1 MKMRM
6 RSRIRQSMIW
16 LLCLIPVFLLA
27 GCGKGSGEGDRET
40 LDYGVVTEG
49 EIPQELKTIIEE
61 KKQTEFK
68 LTYTCDGF
76 LYLVVGLGKQ
86 ETGGYS
92 ISVKDLYLQGGSIC
106 LETESMGPS
115 KDEAVSG
122 TPSCPYLVLKLQYR
136 EEPVVFL

>member
-6 RSRIRQSMIW
+6 KRKRRQSIW
-16 LLCLIPVFLLA
+16 MLCLIPVFLLA
-27 GCGKGSGEGDRET
+27 GCGKGSGDGEKET
-40 LDYGVVTEG
+40 LDYEVVTEA
-49 EIPQELKTIIEE
+49 EIPPELKTIIEE

-76 LYLVVGLGKQ
+76 LYLVAGLGQQ

-92 ISVKDLYLQGGSIC
+92 ISVGGLYLQGGSVC
-106 LETESMGPS
+106 LETRSMGPT
-115 KDEAVSG
+115 KEEAEAK
-122 TPSCPYLVLKLQYR
+122 TPSCPYLVIRLPYR

>member
-6 RSRIRQSMIW
+6 RRKRRQSIW
-16 LLCLIPVFLLA
+16 VLCLIPVFLLA
-27 GCGKGSGEGDRET
+27 GCGKGSGNSDKET
-40 LDYGVVTEG
+40 LDYEVVTEA
-49 EIPQELKTIIEE
+49 ETPPELRTIIDE
-61 KKQTEFK
+61 KKQAEFK

-76 LYLVVGLGKQ
+76 LYLVVGLGTQ

-115 KDEAVSG
+115 GDEAVSG
-122 TPSCPYLVLKLQYR
+122 TQSCPYLVLRLPYR

>member
-1 MKMRM
+1 M
-6 RSRIRQSMIW
+6 
-16 LLCLIPVFLLA
+16 LCLIPVFLLA
-27 GCGKGSGEGDRET
+27 GCGKGSGDGDKET
-40 LDYGVVTEG
+40 LDYEVVTEA
-49 EIPQELKTIIEE
+49 ETPPELRTIIEE
-61 KKQTEFK
+61 KKQAEFK

-92 ISVKDLYLQGGSIC
+92 ISVKDLYLQGGSVC

-115 KDEAVSG
+115 GGEAVSE
-122 TPSCPYLVLKLQYR
+122 TPSCPYLVLKIQYR

>member
-1 MKMRM
+1 MKMRIRKM
-6 RSRIRQSMIW
+6 RRQSIW

-27 GCGKGSGEGDRET
+27 GCGKGSGKGDRET
-40 LDYGVVTEG
+40 LDYEMVAEEG
-49 EIPQELKTIIEE
+49 IPPELKTIIEE
-61 KKQTEFK
+61 KKVAEFR

-76 LYLVVGLGKQ
+76 LYLVVGLGQQ

-92 ISVKDLYLQGGSIC
+92 ISVKDLYLQDGSVC

-115 KDEAVSG
+115 KDEEVSK